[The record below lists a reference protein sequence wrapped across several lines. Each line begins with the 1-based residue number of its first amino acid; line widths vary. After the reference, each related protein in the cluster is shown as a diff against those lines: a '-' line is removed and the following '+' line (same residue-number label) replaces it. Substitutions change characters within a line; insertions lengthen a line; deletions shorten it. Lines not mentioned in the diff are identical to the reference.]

1 MDTYI
6 ASIRSNSIYA
16 TLILAVTYREGKLDE
31 RNSQDLILV
40 DLHVCLLACTLIVQN
55 REGQTHRYSL

>member
-1 MDTYI
+1 MP
-6 ASIRSNSIYA
+6 
-16 TLILAVTYREGKLDE
+16 TLILAVTYREGKLDQ

-40 DLHVCLLACTLIVQN
+40 DPQCVNVNMRVCSLAYTLIVQN